1 MRLSPTYIFLVL
13 IALAT
18 ASCQQRHSLSD
29 FGDFRMG
36 EFGVNEFASAIPSPK
51 KLIRKLNPIDTSDE
65 ILPDSDESPTSLD
78 EVPVISDSDPVKMMA
93 RAEAAA
99 DTLDPATSPAASA
112 PAPMLVS
119 THPGTQP
126 GYTPAPTLAPTAST
140 IESARDVRRSTPSD
154 FVVKTTAYTHLE
166 ADSLPYGT
174 KSALGEDLKFGQVRS
189 AAADWSRYPV
199 GTRFKIKGLP
209 YEYVV
214 EDYGSALVDTDTIDL
229 YKPNF
234 SAMNQWGARDVGIE
248 VLEWGS
254 FEESRR
260 ILESRKHKPSADHV
274 RKMLRNI
281 EKKIEQIPKELRDGF
296 SA

>member
-1 MRLSPTYIFLVL
+1 MRLSPTHISLVL
-13 IALAT
+13 IALVS
-18 ASCQQRHSLSD
+18 ASCEQRRSLAD
-29 FGDFRMG
+29 FGDIRIG
-36 EFGVNEFASAIPSPK
+36 EFGVNEFASSLPTPK
-51 KLIRKLNPIDTSDE
+51 KILKKLTPAEAEEETFPASE
-65 ILPDSDESPTSLD
+65 EAPAPLESA
-78 EVPVISDSDPVKMMA
+78 PVISDSDPVKMLA

-99 DTLDPATSPAASA
+99 DTLDAAPSPAE

-119 THPGTQP
+119 THPGTTAS
-126 GYTPAPTLAPTAST
+126 YTPPPTPPAAAST
-140 IESARDVRRSTPSD
+140 IESARDVRRSTPKG
-154 FVVKTTAYTHLE
+154 FVVKTTAYTHYE
-166 ADSLPYGT
+166 ADHIEYGK
-174 KSALGEDLKFGQVRS
+174 KSALGEELKFGQVRT

-209 YEYVV
+209 YEYIV

-229 YKPNF
+229 YKPSS

-254 FEESRR
+254 FEESKR

-274 RKMLRNI
+274 RKMLENI
-281 EKKIEQIPKELRDGF
+281 EEKIDLIPAELRDGF